1 VAIGTDDFLRGGI
14 DRPSVA
20 LPHRLV
26 TVHEAVILRSAGTLT
41 PSKLAELAELVE
53 RVCAVIR
60 AGVDA

>member
-1 VAIGTDDFLRGGI
+1 MRGGT

-26 TVHEAVILRSAGTLT
+26 TVHEAVILRSVGRLM
-41 PSKLAELAELVE
+41 PSKLAELVE

-60 AGVDA
+60 AGGDA